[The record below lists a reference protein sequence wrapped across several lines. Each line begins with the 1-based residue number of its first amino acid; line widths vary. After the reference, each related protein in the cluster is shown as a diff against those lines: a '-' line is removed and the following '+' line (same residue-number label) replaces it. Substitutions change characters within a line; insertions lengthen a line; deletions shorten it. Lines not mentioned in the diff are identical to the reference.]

1 MSVKYYSAG
10 QVKSNELQGTLERV
24 CRFNGYTELPHNMT
38 YGYNMTNSI
47 EIFQGDSRIVR
58 VYVKDSD
65 MNVINLNGATAKLYV
80 TETSKATQ
88 YLILKST
95 AVIGEGAITD
105 PVHGE
110 VSLYLKSADTASL
123 QAGQYF
129 YLVHVY
135 LSTGDKYTVLKGL
148 ISVSTDVGVSPL
160 PPPDPTTGVNIVD
173 LEIGVYS
180 YTVTFASPSLIIGAS
195 LVAPS
200 ALSENNFVTN
210 ITYTGASA
218 TIYFSTA
225 IPEAGWKL
233 NYLVVTT

>member
-10 QVKSNELQGTLERV
+10 QVKANELQGTLERV

-38 YGYNMTNSI
+38 YGYNMTNAI

-58 VYVKDSD
+58 VYVKDQD

-80 TETSKATQ
+80 ADTSKATQ
-88 YLILKST
+88 YLIRKST

-110 VSLYLKSADTASL
+110 VSLYLKSTDTASL
-123 QAGQYF
+123 PAGQYF
-129 YLVHVY
+129 YLVQVY

-148 ISVSTDVGVSPL
+148 INVSTDVGVSPL
-160 PPPDPTTGVNIVD
+160 PPPDPSTGVNIVD
-173 LEIGVYS
+173 LDIGVS
-180 YTVTFASPSLIIGAS
+180 SHLVVFDSASLIIGAS

-200 ALSENNFVTN
+200 ALSDNNFVTN
-210 ITYTGASA
+210 ITYTVDTA
-218 TIYFSTA
+218 TIYFSTS
-225 IPEAGWKL
+225 IQEAGWKL
-233 NYLVVTT
+233 SYLIVST